1 MTVAARSAPAHVVR
15 SYERV
20 RATGFPQAHDFADNY
35 TQNHLRKH
43 KCLKR
48 SARRPQHRGMRLRL
62 FLLAVVLSQT
72 ACINVEDFGA
82 YWDKAGTDRALAGT
96 WRQVPASPE
105 QTRAHGYGIG
115 NTIHLTVKADAYEM
129 VVHDAEGKRP
139 DASFYPVKTLDV
151 GRYHFL
157 LNRRTKGIM
166 HRYSISGRTLRI
178 CQQFGPGMVEFLRAR
193 YPDARSVHKN
203 KSEGEYLVIDTFDD
217 EAFTILS
224 NIPDQEK
231 YWDCDQKWERVE

>member
-1 MTVAARSAPAHVVR
+1 MMS
-15 SYERV
+15 
-20 RATGFPQAHDFADNY
+20 RAGEIAWSVQPDGSNIE
-35 TQNHLRKH
+35 
-43 KCLKR
+43 
-48 SARRPQHRGMRLRL
+48 GMRLRL
-62 FLLAVVLSQT
+62 FLLTVVLSQT

-96 WRQVPASPE
+96 WRQVSASPQ
-105 QTRAHGYGIG
+105 QTRAHEYGIG
-115 NTIHLTVKADAYEM
+115 NTIHLSVKADAYEM

-166 HRYSISGRTLRI
+166 QRYSISGRTLLV
-178 CQQFGPGMVEFLRAR
+178 CQQIGPGMVEFRRAR
-193 YPDARSVHKN
+193 YPGARSVHKN
-203 KSEGEYLVIDTFDD
+203 RGEGEYLVIDTFED

-231 YWDCDQKWERVE
+231 YWDCDQKWERVD

>member
-1 MTVAARSAPAHVVR
+1 M
-15 SYERV
+15 
-20 RATGFPQAHDFADNY
+20 
-35 TQNHLRKH
+35 
-43 KCLKR
+43 
-48 SARRPQHRGMRLRL
+48 RPNIEGMRLRL
-62 FLLAVVLSQT
+62 FLLAVVLSHT
-72 ACINVEDFGA
+72 ACINDEDFGA

-96 WRQVPASPE
+96 WRQVSASPE

-115 NTIHLTVKADAYEM
+115 NTIKLSVKADAYEM
-129 VVHDAEGKRP
+129 VVRDAEGKRP

-166 HRYSISGRTLRI
+166 QRYSISGRTLLV

-217 EAFTILS
+217 EAFMILS
-224 NIPDQEK
+224 NIPDQDK
-231 YWDCDQKWERVE
+231 YWDCDQKWERVD

>member
-1 MTVAARSAPAHVVR
+1 
-15 SYERV
+15 
-20 RATGFPQAHDFADNY
+20 
-35 TQNHLRKH
+35 
-43 KCLKR
+43 
-48 SARRPQHRGMRLRL
+48 MRLRL
-62 FLLAVVLSQT
+62 FLLAVMLSQT

-105 QTRAHGYGIG
+105 QTRAQGYGIG

-129 VVHDAEGKRP
+129 VVRDGEGKRP
-139 DASFYPVKTLDV
+139 DAPFYPVKTLDI

-157 LNRRTKGIM
+157 FTGRTKGFIE
-166 HRYSISGRTLRI
+166 RYSISGRTLLI
-178 CQQFGPGMVEFLRAR
+178 CDQVGPWMVEFLRGR

-203 KSEGEYLVIDTFDD
+203 KSEGEFLVIDTFDD

-224 NIPDQEK
+224 NIPDDQEK
-231 YWDCDQKWERVE
+231 YWDCDQKWERVD